1 MIRVGYEQTV
11 ENDKIRME
19 IIKMVTRIL
28 DTESLKILLGM
39 SKLMDRKEAKE
50 RPMDIWQLASL
61 MDIRDM
67 ARVLDALDKA
77 EPGQIAVEQIQEAF
91 TIVFDEFTGATE
103 DE

>member
-1 MIRVGYEQTV
+1 MIRVGYEQIV

-39 SKLMDRKEAKE
+39 SKLMDQKESKE
-50 RPMDIWQLASL
+50 RPMDIWQLASR